1 MTRIIAFF
9 NQKGGTAK
17 TTSTLN
23 VAAALAERGRRV
35 LAIDLDPQASL
46 TMASGVDIAA
56 LDLSVYD
63 LLLDEDL
70 RLADVA
76 VPTNTAG
83 VALIP
88 SHPDLAAAEL
98 ELLNVLERERQ
109 LDYRLRAAD
118 LTPYSYVLIDSPPA
132 LNVLSINIL
141 VAADELVIPIEP
153 HPLSLMVLR
162 RLFETV
168 ERVRR
173 LNPRLRVLGFLP
185 TKVHHSSR
193 LAADMLAALH
203 EEFTDLALLPAVPLS
218 VKSAESAAER
228 ASILQYMPRSSV
240 AAAYREVGAWIE
252 RQPDPA
258 TSANGTGTDDQAVPA
273 RQNGSLARVAHTA
286 STTEPAAVAPR
297 SPRNESIHV

>member
-23 VAAALAERGRRV
+23 VAAALVERGRRV

-46 TMASGVDIAA
+46 TMAVGVDIAA
-56 LDLSVYD
+56 LPASVYD
-63 LLLDEDL
+63 LLVDESVT
-70 RLADVA
+70 LAEA
-76 VPTNTAG
+76 IQPTTLPG
-83 VALIP
+83 VDLIP

-98 ELLNVLERERQ
+98 ELLSVLERERQ
-109 LDYRLRAAD
+109 LDYRLRSAD
-118 LTPYSYVLIDSPPA
+118 LSAYDYVLIDSPPA

-141 VAADELVIPIEP
+141 IASTDLIIPIEP
-153 HPLSLMVLR
+153 HPLSLMVLG

-168 ERVRR
+168 NRIRR

-193 LAADMLAALH
+193 LAADMLSSL
-203 EEFTDLALLPAVPLS
+203 EEQFPDLALLPSIPLS
-218 VKSAESAAER
+218 VRSAESAAER
-228 ASILQYMPRSSV
+228 VSVLNYMPRSSV

-252 RQPDPA
+252 ADEAGAAGGQA
-258 TSANGTGTDDQAVPA
+258 TGTAAPMTSVVRGGANG
-273 RQNGSLARVAHTA
+273 
-286 STTEPAAVAPR
+286 
-297 SPRNESIHV
+297 

>member
-23 VAAALAERGRRV
+23 VAAALAEQGNNV
-35 LAIDLDPQASL
+35 LCLDLDPQASL
-46 TMASGVDIAA
+46 TMATGVDIAS
-56 LDLSVYD
+56 LDVSVYD
-63 LLLDEDL
+63 LLLEEDL
-70 RLADVA
+70 PLASA
-76 VPTNTAG
+76 VCETTVPG
-83 VALIP
+83 VMMVP

-109 LDYRLRAAD
+109 LAYRLAVAD
-118 LTPYSYVLIDSPPA
+118 LSDYDYLLIDSPPA
-132 LNVLSINIL
+132 LNILSINIL
-141 VAADELVIPIEP
+141 VAAKELVIPIEP

-168 ERVRR
+168 AKVRR
-173 LNPRLRVLGFLP
+173 LNPELRVLGFLP

-193 LAADMLAALH
+193 LASDMLLTLN
-203 EEFTDLALLPAVPLS
+203 EEFPDLPLLPAIPLS

-228 ASILQYMPRSSV
+228 TSVLQYMPRSSV

-252 RQPDPA
+252 LQSAARPRHQPRRPA
-258 TSANGTGTDDQAVPA
+258 PDTSFPEAAANV
-273 RQNGSLARVAHTA
+273 
-286 STTEPAAVAPR
+286 
-297 SPRNESIHV
+297 

>member
-35 LAIDLDPQASL
+35 LAFDLDPQASL
-46 TMASGVDIAA
+46 TMATGVDIAA
-56 LDLSVYD
+56 LENSVYD
-63 LLLDEDL
+63 LLLEETVGI
-70 RLADVA
+70 ADVA
-76 VPTNTAG
+76 VGTTIPG
-83 VALIP
+83 VDLVP

-118 LTPYSYVLIDSPPA
+118 LSGYDYALIDSPPA
-132 LNVLSINIL
+132 LNILSVNIL
-141 VAADELVIPIEP
+141 VAVHELVVPIEP

-168 ERVRR
+168 GRVRR
-173 LNPRLRVLGFLP
+173 LNANLRLLGFLP

-193 LAADMLAALH
+193 LATDMLATLA
-203 EEFTDLALLPAVPLS
+203 EEFPEMPLLPAIPLS

-228 ASILQYMPRSSV
+228 TSVLAYMPRSNV
-240 AAAYREVGAWIE
+240 AASYREVGEWLE
-252 RQPDPA
+252 RAGGGGQKEEGVD
-258 TSANGTGTDDQAVPA
+258 SGTPSPSSFRLPPSTVEA
-273 RQNGSLARVAHTA
+273 LAHG
-286 STTEPAAVAPR
+286 
-297 SPRNESIHV
+297 

>member
-35 LAIDLDPQASL
+35 LALDLDPQASL
-46 TMASGVDIAA
+46 TMATGVDVAA
-56 LDLSVYD
+56 LPNSVYD
-63 LLLDEDL
+63 LLLEETIGI
-70 RLADVA
+70 ADVA
-76 VPTNTAG
+76 VGTTVPG
-83 VALIP
+83 VDLVP

-118 LTPYSYVLIDSPPA
+118 LSAYDYALIDSPPA
-132 LNVLSINIL
+132 LNILSVNIL
-141 VAADELVIPIEP
+141 VATGELVIPIEP

-168 ERVRR
+168 GRVRR
-173 LNPRLRVLGFLP
+173 LNPQLRLLGFLP

-193 LAADMLAALH
+193 LAADMLATLA
-203 EEFTDLALLPAVPLS
+203 EEFPEMPLLPAVPLS

-228 ASILQYMPRSSV
+228 TSVLQYMPRSNV
-240 AAAYREVGAWIE
+240 AAAYREVGEWLEAQAGRRGDGE
-252 RQPDPA
+252 ARENGAFPPSRLPA
-258 TSANGTGTDDQAVPA
+258 
-273 RQNGSLARVAHTA
+273 
-286 STTEPAAVAPR
+286 
-297 SPRNESIHV
+297 SPPHEVGVHG